1 VPAAG
6 ERGTVTEKSESG
18 RLRRDRPLSVWTALL
33 LLAFLVLLAAG
44 SDFALY
50 ASVADH
56 YRRHGHIGLPLDV
69 TGMAI
74 TFTSLAV
81 YACIAVPKEI
91 RKGAASKHAPKP
103 HTSADQR
110 HAPSK
115 SP

>member
-1 VPAAG
+1 MPAAG
-6 ERGTVTEKSESG
+6 KRGTVTENAETG
-18 RLRRDRPLSVWTALL
+18 RVRRSRPLSVWTALSL
-33 LLAFLVLLAAG
+33 LTFLVLLAAG

-74 TFTSLAV
+74 AFTSLAV

-91 RKGAASKHAPKP
+91 RKSAASKHAPK
-103 HTSADQR
+103 HDTSADQR
-110 HAPSK
+110 R
-115 SP
+115 SPRVPP